1 MSWWSERLS
10 WGWENVVFKSFWA
23 FYIEGAP
30 YIYID
35 TCTFSLFLVCVSKIY
50 IGEG

>member
-30 YIYID
+30 YIYRYMHI
-35 TCTFSLFLVCVSKIY
+35 FSFSGVCF
-50 IGEG
+50 